1 MGDIRSAFGQ
11 RIRELRRRKRLSQEQ
26 LAARADLHW
35 TYVSGIERG
44 VRDPGLR
51 TMARLATALGVSLS
65 DLVHGLTPAPPKRKG
80 GKAL

>member
-51 TMARLATALGVSLS
+51 TVARLATALGVSLS
-65 DLVHGLTPAPPKRKG
+65 DLVHDLAPAPPKRKG
-80 GKAL
+80 GKP